1 MPGLQQQELR
11 KGQAQGKD
19 PRCSSENNI
28 SASRGFRC
36 LRAAW
41 AGLCVTARWHRTPGT
56 SNSRAGSSQ
65 QLGALLRVPAR
76 RPRQGCLSLP
86 HQQTLFI
93 TLKKPSKLNSVPST
107 NAPWSSWNYK
117 VSLESFSGIHFHAG
131 LPSSG
136 QSHRQF
142 LYDRKKGRMSSQLR
156 FYALSSCHFRLFSIA
171 FL

>member
-1 MPGLQQQELR
+1 MPGLLQQELR

-19 PRCSSENNI
+19 PRCSSENNVP
-28 SASRGFRC
+28 ASRGFRC

-41 AGLCVTARWHRTPGT
+41 AGLCHCTVTQNPWHVKQQGWQQPA
-56 SNSRAGSSQ
+56 AGSPPQ
-65 QLGALLRVPAR
+65 GACKET
-76 RPRQGCLSLP
+76 RQGCLSPP

-136 QSHRQF
+136 QSQDRF
-142 LYDRKKGRMSSQLR
+142 LYDRKKR
-156 FYALSSCHFRLFSIA
+156 
-171 FL
+171 